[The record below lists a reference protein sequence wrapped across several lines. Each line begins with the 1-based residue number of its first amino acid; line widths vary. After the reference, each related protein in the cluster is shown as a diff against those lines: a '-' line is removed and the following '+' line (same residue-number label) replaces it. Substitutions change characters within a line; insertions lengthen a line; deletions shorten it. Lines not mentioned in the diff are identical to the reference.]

1 MVNNEE
7 KILEILLQMQQ
18 GQREMHDDLGI
29 VHKELGNVHK
39 EIEGLHGEIE
49 GLHGEIEG
57 LHFMYL
63 AQIIAHFRLLVP
75 QTSELSADVS
85 LLVPQASKLSADVGN
100 GSGIRFP

>member
-18 GQREMHDDLGI
+18 DQREMHDDLGI

-49 GLHGEIEG
+49 GLHGEIGEFWV
-57 LHFMYL
+57 LPYRWYAYDNHIRRWQRF
-63 AQIIAHFRLLVP
+63 F
-75 QTSELSADVS
+75 
-85 LLVPQASKLSADVGN
+85 KGN
-100 GSGIRFP
+100 AP